1 MKDTAEY
8 TADKNESGFGYEMI
22 RPAKEACPKGQAS
35 LFIFTYKEKTENHSL
50 CGMGFLV
57 NGDSDKLEFVY
68 C

>member
-1 MKDTAEY
+1 
-8 TADKNESGFGYEMI
+8 MI